1 MPLHPA
7 LVHLPLGLAFAL
19 PLLASLAWA
28 RSRGEGARDRLVD
41 GAWFFLAF
49 VLVVT
54 ALASSSTGE
63 SLGESMAQ
71 GASPAFVAAMH
82 DHDQRAHLFVFASIA
97 NLIAV
102 GTVFASRSA
111 RTQKMARVLALLF
124 AFALPAFG
132 VYVGHGG
139 GRLVHEL
146 R

>member
-19 PLLASLAWA
+19 PILASLAWS
-28 RSRGEGARDRLVD
+28 RSRGEGVRDRLVD

-49 VLVVT
+49 VVVVT

-63 SLGESMAQ
+63 SLGESMARD
-71 GASPAFVAAMH
+71 ASPAFVSAMN
-82 DHDQRAHLFVFASIA
+82 DHDQRAHFFVFASIA
-97 NLIAV
+97 NLVAV
-102 GTVFASRSA
+102 GTVFASRSGRAQKTA
-111 RTQKMARVLALLF
+111 RILALLL
-124 AFALPAFG
+124 AFALPALG
-132 VYVGHGG
+132 VFVGHLG